1 MMCIKLSRWLWWC
14 HCNQILQICQKCCK
28 KRMTLCQVSLYLD
41 EIFTNLT
48 DIKFWLVTS
57 FTPVIYKG
65 KTKNIYAEA
74 LFSSP

>member
-1 MMCIKLSRWLWWC
+1 MA
-14 HCNQILQICQKCCK
+14 
-28 KRMTLCQVSLYLD
+28 LCQVSLYLD
-41 EIFTNLT
+41 EILTNLT

-57 FTPVIYKG
+57 FTSVIYKG